1 MYLEIITPEQTL
13 YKGDVE
19 SILFPGSHGDFQVLN
34 NHAPIVSTLTK
45 GKVKIIGKLLIEDS
59 AKDKFQFNERETLLE
74 IESGTVEMNNNK
86 LRKLCL
92 KLVELSDKPQFE
104 LKNKVVKNLSYKGW
118 EVDLVIKTLNQLIK

>member
-19 SILFPGSHGDFQVLN
+19 SVFFPGSHGDFQVLN

-59 AKDKFQFNERETLLE
+59 AKDKFQFNEKETVLD

-86 LRKLCL
+86 VTL
-92 KLVELSDKPQFE
+92 LVD
-104 LKNKVVKNLSYKGW
+104 
-118 EVDLVIKTLNQLIK
+118 